1 MNSLER
7 ENLFEFTNYPELE
20 NPSLIV
26 GWRRVD
32 WGEDAGKLGS
42 KVTAFLNKNFGGQSF
57 CKLKLVD
64 FFFFGGVEI
73 EDDVA
78 QLPESKFYFC
88 PRKDLVLFQSDRP
101 EYEHYKFLN
110 LVLDLAANYCK
121 VKEVYTVA
129 GITSLA
135 SHNHPRRISAVANH
149 PELKEE
155 LRRYGINTEM
165 DYETPPYESPTF
177 SSYLL
182 WVAKRRGIP
191 AVNIWG
197 EVPFYLVED
206 DPRILKY
213 TLWFL
218 DRRFKLSL
226 DLTAL
231 DMEIRSQNEKIAALR
246 RQKPEVNKYIS
257 LVESNIRLSDE
268 ENEKLVREVTEFLR
282 KKEQFS

>member
-1 MNSLER
+1 
-7 ENLFEFTNYPELE
+7 
-20 NPSLIV
+20 
-26 GWRRVD
+26 
-32 WGEDAGKLGS
+32 
-42 KVTAFLNKNFGGQSF
+42 
-57 CKLKLVD
+57 
-64 FFFFGGVEI
+64 
-73 EDDVA
+73 
-78 QLPESKFYFC
+78 
-88 PRKDLVLFQSDRP
+88 
-101 EYEHYKFLN
+101 
-110 LVLDLAANYCK
+110 
-121 VKEVYTVA
+121 
-129 GITSLA
+129 
-135 SHNHPRRISAVANH
+135 
-149 PELKEE
+149 
-155 LRRYGINTEM
+155 
-165 DYETPPYESPTF
+165 
-177 SSYLL
+177 
-182 WVAKRRGIP
+182 VAKRRGIP